1 MIIIRVESQPC
12 ALSPA
17 CGHVFVETPN
27 VAKGFYPNEWVGPL
41 AWETLFMGVAA
52 SLVNFTG
59 IVCDNSTH
67 KFDPQNSY
75 GYWACPKTVEAVE
88 CAIAKT
94 EAEPP
99 MYNYANIIYHNCAG
113 QAAAWVEAGGLLAP
127 YPASYPF
134 LHPAPQGKRVFFIGR
149 GSVLY
154 RKTPAESIVGK
165 NYNPLE
171 H

>member
-1 MIIIRVESQPC
+1 MLFLFQNNAEFFLIGR
-12 ALSPA
+12 LWA
-17 CGHVFVETPN
+17 CSVI
-27 VAKGFYPNEWVGPL
+27 
-41 AWETLFMGVAA
+41 
-52 SLVNFTG
+52 SVNCG
-59 IVCDNSTH
+59 SVS
-67 KFDPQNSY
+67 PQNSY

-134 LHPAPQGKRVFFIGR
+134 LHPAPQGIRVFFIGR